1 MRIRNPGFI
10 YCILISCRWA
20 GDGSDY
26 TPDQPALQGAG
37 QEEAAGGRF
46 PDPRIR
52 SMRIPKPWFLFTVL
66 LFWSLAG
73 EQVMEVTTPLD
84 PDQLVRGTDPAS
96 DPDLH

>member
-1 MRIRNPGFI
+1 MEVT
-10 YCILISCRWA
+10 
-20 GDGSDY
+20 
-26 TPDQPALQGAG
+26 TPLTNLPYKEQVKKKQL
-37 QEEAAGGRF
+37 EVVF
-46 PDPRIR
+46 LDPRIR

-96 DPDLH
+96 DPDPH